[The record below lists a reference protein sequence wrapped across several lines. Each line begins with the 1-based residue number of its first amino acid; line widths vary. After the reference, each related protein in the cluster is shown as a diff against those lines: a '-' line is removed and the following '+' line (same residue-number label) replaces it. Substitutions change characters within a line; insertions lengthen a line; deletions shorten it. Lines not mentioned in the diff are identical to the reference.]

1 MNRLKL
7 IALPQS
13 TETQLRAAEEP
24 PVHIGDMI
32 RAEVATRDW
41 RAMHIAADRRDAIH
55 MADATERRRGHR
67 SILVRVWPR

>member
-1 MNRLKL
+1 MTPRLHI
-7 IALPQS
+7 IAPT

-55 MADATERRRGHR
+55 LADATERRRGHR